1 MKSNAY
7 FVLNFIKLHIYS
19 HGITSGDQEVSHGF
33 FTFICEGRVTAIEK
47 ILRIFPLHMR
57 EGLRIAA
64 ATLKNIEEIRIRT
77 SKPLILL
84 AGQEEW
90 YLSQNGKS
98 LTKECGEAY
107 RVTVQDIS
115 DMMVFISRYSLFAFE
130 EEVKSGFITLE
141 GGHRVGLGGQAV
153 CQEGCIRTLRNIS
166 CMNIRICHERKECA
180 RRLIPFLYRHPER
193 KQSGIYNTLIVSPP
207 GKGKTTLL
215 RDMVRILS
223 DGTRQHSGL
232 NISIVDER
240 SEIAGCYQGVPQN
253 DVGMRT
259 DVLDG
264 CPKSNGMM
272 LLIRTMSP
280 QVVAVDEIGTKE
292 DVAAVSYAL
301 NCGCSILGSV
311 HAEGLEELE
320 KKPAL
325 SEFFMRG
332 YFERFLVIGQAE
344 DGERLYHMYNARKE
358 QVC

>member
-1 MKSNAY
+1 M
-7 FVLNFIKLHIYS
+7 
-19 HGITSGDQEVSHGF
+19 
-33 FTFICEGRVTAIEK
+33 EK

-57 EGLRIAA
+57 EGLRAAA
-64 ATLKNIEEIRIRT
+64 ATLKNMEEIRIRAG
-77 SKPLILL
+77 KPLILT
-84 AGQEEW
+84 AGGQEW
-90 YLSQNGKS
+90 FLSKKGS
-98 LTKECGEAY
+98 CLTKEQEEAY

-153 CQEGCIRTLRNIS
+153 CQGGCIRTLRNIS
-166 CMNIRICHERKECA
+166 CLNIRICHEKKECA
-180 RRLIPFLYRHPER
+180 RRLIPFLYRHPDQ

-223 DGTRQHSGL
+223 DGTKQHSGL
-232 NISIVDER
+232 NISVVDER

-264 CPKSNGMM
+264 CPKSSGMM

-292 DVAAVSYAL
+292 DVAAISYAL

-311 HAEGLEELE
+311 HAEGLDELE
-320 KKPAL
+320 RKPVL
-325 SEFFMRG
+325 NEFVTRG

-344 DGERLYHMYNARKE
+344 DGGRLYRMYNARKE